1 MRTGVKPDFRGGSG
15 QSKDVKMRR
24 KPAGRL
30 HQIADAAIIVL
41 SQQGYRLTQMADV
54 AREAGLSA
62 GALYSYVEGKEALLH
77 LALAHA
83 FELEFDESDLPY
95 RVSSPDETL
104 HLLKR
109 EFKRPAV
116 WPVLS
121 KKIRAGSVPLQPADL
136 AGVAAEL
143 YDTMHAR
150 RRRIWLLDRCA
161 RDVPEIADLYVKQVK
176 AQYLK
181 DLAAFIAAGQ
191 VQGLFNRD
199 IDSPTAARALLEMT
213 AWLAMHRLRD
223 ALPLQ
228 VDEDQVRQAAV
239 LLIGNALH
247 RPEGRSADVR
257 EGSKAKSSRP
267 ARKTR

>member
-1 MRTGVKPDFRGGSG
+1 
-15 QSKDVKMRR
+15 MRR

-30 HQIADAAIIVL
+30 HQIADAAITVL

-83 FELEFDESDLPY
+83 FELELDESDLPY
-95 RVSSPDETL
+95 RVVSPNETL

-109 EFKRPAV
+109 EFKRAAL

-121 KKIRAGSVPLQPADL
+121 EKIRTGRVPLQPDDL
-136 AGVAAEL
+136 SGVAAEL
-143 YDTMHAR
+143 YDTMHAG

-161 RDVPEIADLYVKQVK
+161 KDIPEIANLYVKKVK

-191 VQGLFNRD
+191 VPGLFDRD
-199 IDSPTAARALLEMT
+199 IDPPTAARALLEMI

-228 VDEDQVRQAAV
+228 VDEDHVRMAAV
-239 LLIGNALH
+239 SLAGNALH
-247 RPEGRSADVR
+247 RPEGRSVDGYD
-257 EGSKAKSSRP
+257 GSKARSSR
-267 ARKTR
+267 TRPGA

>member
-1 MRTGVKPDFRGGSG
+1 
-15 QSKDVKMRR
+15 MRR

-30 HQIADAAIIVL
+30 HQIAEAAITVL

-77 LALAHA
+77 LAVAHA
-83 FELEFDESDLPY
+83 FELKLDESELPY
-95 RVSSPDETL
+95 RIGSPDETL

-109 EFKRPAV
+109 EFKRAAV

-121 KKIRAGSVPLQPADL
+121 ENIRSGRMSLQPDDL
-136 AGVAAEL
+136 PGVAAEL
-143 YDTMHAR
+143 YDMMHAR

-161 RDVPEIADLYVKQVK
+161 KDIPGIANLYVKQVK

-181 DLAAFIAAGQ
+181 DLATFIAMGQ
-191 VQGLFNRD
+191 VRGLFQRD
-199 IDSPTAARALLEMT
+199 IDPPTAARGLLEMI

-228 VDEDQVRQAAV
+228 VDEDQVRRTAV
-239 LLIGNALH
+239 SLVGNAL
-247 RPEGRSADVR
+247 RVAKGRSVDGR
-257 EGSKAKSSRP
+257 DGSKAESSRTTP
-267 ARKTR
+267 SPDDQGASL